1 MKIILASNSKRRQ
14 ELLKMLN
21 LSYEMVVSEKEEIQD
36 ENLTPLENC
45 FNISLAKGKDVL
57 EKTSG
62 DRIIISCDTIVEQVM
77 RFYLV

>member
-21 LSYEMVVSEKEEIQD
+21 LSYEIVVSEKEEIQD

-45 FNISLAKGKDVL
+45 FNISLANTN
-57 EKTSG
+57 TSIAL
-62 DRIIISCDTIVEQVM
+62 IIPQINALIICHIFSQS
-77 RFYLV
+77 FLVSVR